1 MLCFNER
8 RIYFVLMKG
17 GRKRSNAD
25 SSILYPISSI
35 KRRVNTWPQIQFKD
49 SSRIPSVHILYYLLA
64 KKTPKTKTITTTTKT
79 KL

>member
-1 MLCFNER
+1 
-8 RIYFVLMKG
+8 MKG

-64 KKTPKTKTITTTTKT
+64 KKKPKNKNNNNNNKNKALTWMFCC
-79 KL
+79 